1 MRAPSPFIRVTA
13 LFVFLL
19 QIIAQGALPLADAAL
34 ETRDPALG
42 AHVESQSQD
51 GCESGHDHSLCAI
64 CRALQT
70 IASPS
75 RGDDGLALAAGLR
88 STAPTDDARDVRAT
102 PRASS
107 QPRAP
112 PLA

>member
-1 MRAPSPFIRVTA
+1 MRAPSPFIRGTA
-13 LFVFLL
+13 LLVLLL

-34 ETRDPALG
+34 ESRDPALG
-42 AHVESQSQD
+42 VHMESQSQD
-51 GCESGHDHSLCAI
+51 GCASRHDHAACGI

-70 IASPS
+70 AASPS
-75 RGDDGLALAAGLR
+75 RGDARLAYAAALH
-88 STAPTDDARDVRAT
+88 SAAPTEDTRDLLAT
-102 PRASS
+102 PRDPS

>member
-1 MRAPSPFIRVTA
+1 MRAPSPFIRLTA
-13 LFVFLL
+13 LLVLLL
-19 QIIAQGALPLADAAL
+19 QSIAQGALPLADAAL

-51 GCESGHDHSLCAI
+51 GCASGHDHSVCAI

-70 IASPS
+70 VASPC
-75 RGDDGLALAAGLR
+75 RGDGRLSYTASRHSA
-88 STAPTDDARDVRAT
+88 APTDETRDVRAT
-102 PRASS
+102 PRGPS

>member
-1 MRAPSPFIRVTA
+1 MRASSPFIRVTA
-13 LFVFLL
+13 LLVFLL
-19 QIIAQGALPLADAAL
+19 QITAQGALPLADAAL
-34 ETRDPALG
+34 ETRGPDLG
-42 AHVESQSQD
+42 VHVEAQSQE
-51 GCESGHDHSLCAI
+51 GCESGHDHSVCAI

-70 IASPS
+70 VASPS
-75 RGDDGLALAAGLR
+75 RGDDGLAHAAALR
-88 STAPTDDARDVRAT
+88 SAAPADDARDVRAT